1 MRKGVDLMVKIT
13 RKDIDFILKSGEG
26 LKVEFKESPNHID
39 RAMVAFA
46 NAEGGKIYLGVNDRK
61 EIVDLN
67 ITNVLQSQIQDIARN
82 CDPPVNIS
90 IETLKNILV
99 VEVKEGTNKPHKCK
113 DGFFMRIGP
122 NSQKMSRNEIIDLI
136 VKEGRVFYDD
146 RLNSGYEVKKEFDPT
161 ALKRFLDL
169 SGVKTSLPAEDILL
183 NLGVAEKQGGKLLFK
198 NGGVLFFAKDPQKH
212 LRHAN
217 MTCVA
222 FKDREGVAALDRK
235 DLSGNFLDIVAEAE
249 RFVERNT
256 RTGFRIKGFR
266 REDLP
271 DYPIEAIREGFV
283 NALMHR
289 DYFEKGA
296 NVLLKIFPDKIVI
309 DNPGGLVKGITV
321 KDLGTKSRTRN
332 PLIADLFYRV
342 NLAERI
348 GSGIKRMGDLM
359 RDHGLGKPKIEVTEG
374 FFTIIFHGPKRPEAI
389 IPETGG
395 LNERQ
400 KKFIE
405 IIKREKALTR
415 LDYET
420 ITKTSKRTAIRDLRD
435 LVKRGAIVDVS
446 TSGTDPNRRYKFAQ

>member
-1 MRKGVDLMVKIT
+1 
-13 RKDIDFILKSGEG
+13 
-26 LKVEFKESPNHID
+26 
-39 RAMVAFA
+39 
-46 NAEGGKIYLGVNDRK
+46 
-61 EIVDLN
+61 
-67 ITNVLQSQIQDIARN
+67 
-82 CDPPVNIS
+82 
-90 IETLKNILV
+90 
-99 VEVKEGTNKPHKCK
+99 
-113 DGFFMRIGP
+113 
-122 NSQKMSRNEIIDLI
+122 
-136 VKEGRVFYDD
+136 
-146 RLNSGYEVKKEFDPT
+146 
-161 ALKRFLDL
+161 
-169 SGVKTSLPAEDILL
+169 
-183 NLGVAEKQGGKLLFK
+183 
-198 NGGVLFFAKDPQKH
+198 
-212 LRHAN
+212 

-271 DYPIEAIREGFV
+271 DYPIEAVREGFV

-389 IPETGG
+389 IPETAE
-395 LNERQ
+395 LSERQ
-400 KKFIE
+400 KHIIRYIQKEGRITTSSCAVLLKVSNDTALRE
-405 IIKREKALTR
+405 LSELKKKRIIKPKGIGRAMYYTL
-415 LDYET
+415 
-420 ITKTSKRTAIRDLRD
+420 
-435 LVKRGAIVDVS
+435 G
-446 TSGTDPNRRYKFAQ
+446 

>member
-1 MRKGVDLMVKIT
+1 MTKIT
-13 RKDIDFILKSGEG
+13 QEEFDFILKSGEG
-26 LKVEFKESPNHID
+26 LKIEFKESSNHID

-61 EIVDLN
+61 EIAGLN

-82 CDPPVNIS
+82 CDPPVKIAL
-90 IETLKNILV
+90 EALKNILV

-146 RLNSGYEVKKEFDPT
+146 RLNSGYEVKKEFDPA

-169 SGVKTSLPAEDILL
+169 SGVKTSLPADDILL

-235 DLSGNFLDIVAEAE
+235 DLAGNFLDIVAEAE

-374 FFTIIFHGPKRPEAI
+374 FFTIIFHGPKRPEVI
-389 IPETGG
+389 LPETTK

-400 KKFIE
+400 KRAIE
-405 IIKREKALTR
+405 YINEKGILTNRDYQNLNKVHRNTATNDLEGLVKERIIKRKGHG
-415 LDYET
+415 
-420 ITKTSKRTAIRDLRD
+420 
-435 LVKRGAIVDVS
+435 RGAKYVLL
-446 TSGTDPNRRYKFAQ
+446 

>member
-1 MRKGVDLMVKIT
+1 MTKIKQ
-13 RKDIDFILKSGEG
+13 KDIDFILKSGEG

-39 RAMVAFA
+39 RTMVAFA
-46 NAEGGKIYLGVNDRK
+46 NAEGGKIYIGVNDRK
-61 EIVDLN
+61 KIVGLN
-67 ITNVLQSQIQDIARN
+67 ITNALCSQIQDIARH
-82 CDPPVNIS
+82 CDPHVNIS
-90 IETLKNILV
+90 LESFKNILI
-99 VEVKEGTNKPHKCK
+99 VEVKEGTSKPYKCK

-136 VKEGRVFYDD
+136 VKEGRVFFDD
-146 RLNSGYEVKKEFDPT
+146 RSNAVCEVKKNFDPA
-161 ALKRFLDL
+161 ALKRFLSLAGVRTDL
-169 SGVKTSLPAEDILL
+169 PYVDIFL
-183 NLGVAEKQGGKLLFK
+183 NLGVAEKQGNKIFFK
-198 NGGVLFFAKDPQKH
+198 NGGILFFAKEPQKY

-222 FKDREGVAALDRK
+222 FKDKEGVAALDRK
-235 DLSGNFLDIVAEAE
+235 DLSGNLLDIVSQAES
-249 RFVERNT
+249 FVERNT

-266 REDLP
+266 RENLP

-321 KDLGTKSRTRN
+321 RDLGKKSRTRN

-348 GSGIKRMGDLM
+348 GSGIKRMSDLM
-359 RDHGLGKPKIEVTEG
+359 REHGLSKPKIEVTEG
-374 FFTIIFHGPKRPEAI
+374 FFTIIFHGPKRPEVAV
-389 IPETGG
+389 PETVE

-400 KKFIE
+400 N
-405 IIKREKALTR
+405 KALEYIKNTGQITR
-415 LDYET
+415 QEYEK
-420 ITKTSKRTAIRDLRD
+420 INKVPERTANYDLK
-435 LVKRGAIVDVS
+435 VMMKKGIVSKV
-446 TSGTDPNRRYKFAQ
+446 GRARAAKYVIK

>member
-1 MRKGVDLMVKIT
+1 MSNLARKELE
-13 RKDIDFILKSGEG
+13 FILKSGEG
-26 LKVEFKESPNHID
+26 LTIEFKESPNHLD

-46 NAEGGKIYLGVNDRK
+46 NAEGGRIFLGINDKK
-61 EIVDLN
+61 EIAGLE
-67 ITNVLQSQIQDIARN
+67 ITNSLKSRVQDIARN
-82 CDPPVNIS
+82 CDPPIGIS
-90 IETLKNILV
+90 FESIDRVLIIDVAESK
-99 VEVKEGTNKPHKCK
+99 NKPHKCG

-136 VKEGRVFYDD
+136 VKDGRVFFDD
-146 RLNSGYEVKKEFDPT
+146 RINSECEVKKEFDPA

-169 SGVKTSLPAEDILL
+169 SGVKTSLPADDILL
-183 NLGVAEKQGGKLLFK
+183 NLGVAEKHGGKLYLK
-198 NGGVLFFAKDPQKH
+198 TGGILFFAKNPQKY
-212 LRHAN
+212 LRQAN

-222 FKDREGVAALDRK
+222 FKDTEGVAALDRK
-235 DLSGNFLDIVAEAE
+235 DLSGNFLDIVAAAE
-249 RFVERNT
+249 KFVEMNT

-266 REDLP
+266 RENLP

-348 GSGIKRMGDLM
+348 GSGIKRMSDLM
-359 RDHGLGKPKIEVTEG
+359 RDHGLSKPKIEVTEG

-405 IIKREKALTR
+405 VIKHDKTLTR
-415 LDYET
+415 ADYEA
-420 ITKTSKRTAIRDLRD
+420 ITEASKRTAIRDLRD
-435 LVKRGAIVDVS
+435 LVKRDAIVDVS
-446 TSGTDPNRRYKFAQ
+446 TSKTDPNRRYRLG

>member
-1 MRKGVDLMVKIT
+1 MAKIT
-13 RKDIDFILKSGEG
+13 QNDIDFILKSGEG
-26 LKVEFKESPNHID
+26 LRVEFKEFPNHID
-39 RAMVAFA
+39 KTMVAFA

-61 EIVDLN
+61 EIAGLN
-67 ITNVLQSQIQDIARN
+67 ITNALRSQIQDIARN

-90 IETLKNILV
+90 LEAFKEILI
-99 VEVKEGTNKPHKCK
+99 VEVKEGANKPYKCK

-122 NSQKMSRNEIIDLI
+122 NSQKMSSNEIVDLI
-136 VKEGRVFYDD
+136 VKEGRVFFDD
-146 RLNSGYEVKKEFDPT
+146 RLNSGCEVKKELDSA

-169 SGVKTSLPAEDILL
+169 SGVRTSLPADDILL

-198 NGGVLFFAKDPQKH
+198 NGGTLFFAKNPQRY

-222 FKDREGVAALDRK
+222 FKDTEGVAALDRK

-249 RFVERNT
+249 NFVERNT

-271 DYPIEAIREGFV
+271 DYPIEAVREGFV

-359 RDHGLGKPKIEVTEG
+359 RDQGLRKPKIEVTEG
-374 FFTIIFHGPKRPEAI
+374 FFTIIFHGPKRPEFF
-389 IPETGG
+389 IPETAE

-400 KKFIE
+400 KKAVE
-405 IIKREKALTR
+405 HIKEKGRITR
-415 LDYET
+415 LEYEQLF
-420 ITKTSKRTAIRDLRD
+420 KVPKRTAVRDLKG
-435 LVKRGAIVDVS
+435 LLKKEIVKTAGQGPKTKYVF
-446 TSGTDPNRRYKFAQ
+446 K